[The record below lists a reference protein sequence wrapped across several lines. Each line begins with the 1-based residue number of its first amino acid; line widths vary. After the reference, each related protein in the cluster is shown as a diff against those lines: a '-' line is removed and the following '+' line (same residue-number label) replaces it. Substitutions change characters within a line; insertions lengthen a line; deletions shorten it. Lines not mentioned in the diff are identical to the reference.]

1 MKKLSVQYLIF
12 LGILTVAIV
21 TSQILIQKAISDSKT
36 DSRIINISGRQ
47 RMLSQKIT
55 KAALKLQSCETR
67 QEFYETKLE
76 LTNAADLWS
85 RSHEALKHGNES
97 LDVTEMNQSATLN
110 KLFTQIEPFYSSIIG
125 AVENVKKLGYSA
137 SQSGEQE
144 ETLAE
149 SVKIISG
156 NEASFLKLMNDI
168 TFEYDHLAAQKV
180 EELSSSEFYLLA
192 VALLLIVLE
201 AFFIF
206 RPMIKNSKKKDSEIS
221 ELHDYVQKSISFIGK
236 SQEGENQIKEAEEKI
251 KMLTEENV
259 QLSMIV
265 KSLENSKIV
274 ATGDQIIKDSQIEQL
289 NKKYEKKIKG
299 LERELA
305 KIKTAL

>member
-67 QEFYETKLE
+67 EEFYETKLE
-76 LTNAADLWS
+76 LSNAADLWS
-85 RSHEALKHGNES
+85 RSHEALKHGDES
-97 LDVTEMNQSATLN
+97 LDVTEMNQSTNLN
-110 KLFTQIEPFYSSIIG
+110 KLFKDIEPYYSSIIG
-125 AVENVKKLGYSA
+125 AVDNINKLGFSS
-137 SQSGEQE
+137 SQSGEEQE
-144 ETLAE
+144 MLIE
-149 SVKIISG
+149 SVRIISS
-156 NEASFLKLMNDI
+156 NETSFLKLMNDI
-168 TFEYDHLAAQKV
+168 TFEYDHLAAKKV
-180 EELSSSEFYLLA
+180 EELSSSEFYLLG
-192 VALLLIVLE
+192 VALILIVLE

-236 SQEGENQIKEAEEKI
+236 SQEGEDMIREAEAKI
-251 KMLTEENV
+251 ESLTEENKE
-259 QLSMIV
+259 L
-265 KSLENSKIV
+265 KSQIKKLEKSEKV
-274 ATGDQIIKDSQIEQL
+274 AVGDQIIKDSQIDEL
-289 NKKYEKKIKG
+289 NKKYERKIKS
-299 LERELA
+299 LEKELA